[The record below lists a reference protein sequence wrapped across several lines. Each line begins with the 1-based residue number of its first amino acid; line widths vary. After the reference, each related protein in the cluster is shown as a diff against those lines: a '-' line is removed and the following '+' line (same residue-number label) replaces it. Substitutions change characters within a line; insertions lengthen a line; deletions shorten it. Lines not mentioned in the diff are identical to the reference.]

1 MLRIRFASTKTYI
14 FSTEKDSSV
23 VDGLI
28 TLGPSGAN
36 EPVAQRAVADGMWA
50 AGLPLRVYIDGKRLD
65 LLAHHAVFDG
75 VRGVRLLNE
84 VLVVMLLTLT
94 LPLD

>member
-1 MLRIRFASTKTYI
+1 
-14 FSTEKDSSV
+14 
-23 VDGLI
+23 
-28 TLGPSGAN
+28 
-36 EPVAQRAVADGMWA
+36 MWA

-94 LPLD
+94 LTLN

>member
-1 MLRIRFASTKTYI
+1 MLRIRFASHQTYI

-28 TLGPSGAN
+28 KRGPSGAE
-36 EPVAQRAVADGMWA
+36 EPVAQRAVADEMWA
-50 AGLPLRVYIDGKRLD
+50 AGLPLRLYFDGKRLD

-84 VLVVMLLTLT
+84 VL
-94 LPLD
+94 